1 MTVMD
6 AIKMSKSFTFT
17 FKGSIKAAEK
27 MLSPSEEVLWAITGS
42 IASQPISGEL
52 STDPSF
58 SSNLDLPGV
67 TVVTNQR
74 ILFVCSVLGQ
84 INSREMQISSVRSI
98 DLRTSIQLNVIRV
111 IGITDMLV
119 TMGSKKQLN
128 GLRDAINEALSRIN
142 TTTVS
147 APSQESADNDLD
159 TSDIEQLQALKQLYD
174 SGVITAEEFAA
185 KKAQILNL

>member
-1 MTVMD
+1 MTVLD
-6 AIKMSKSFTFT
+6 AIKVSKSFTFM
-17 FKGSIKAAEK
+17 FKGSITAAQK

-42 IASQPISGEL
+42 IASEPISGEL

-84 INSREMQISSVRSI
+84 IRSREIQISSVRSI
-98 DLRTSIQLNVIRV
+98 DLRTSIQLNVIRI
-111 IGITDMLV
+111 IGVTDMLV
-119 TMGSKKQLN
+119 TIGSKKQLN
-128 GLRDAINEALSRIN
+128 GLHDAINEALSRQN
-142 TTTVS
+142 TTTASV
-147 APSQESADNDLD
+147 PSQVSTDNELD
-159 TSDIEQLQALKQLYD
+159 PSDIEQLQALKQLYD
-174 SGVITAEEFAA
+174 SGVITADEFAA